1 MTIIVVGNKTFQT
14 SLEPTEADEAHGHVE
29 LPMDDSNLKDGQIKL
44 KADPPPDDKFIWVQ
58 QGDDDQF
65 TVETNGIVRCKGL
78 YSAGGVET
86 LDDGSLSHK
95 YSNSTLED
103 GNFIR
108 VGRQLNMGAPVTLGL
123 LDGIHHRRRIDSQV
137 HEFLHQLH
145 PSEKQDRYF
154 RNHKRKCRLDSN
166 QRRRNRKHNFCCT

>member
-86 LDDGSLSHK
+86 LDDGSLSRK
-95 YSNSTLED
+95 YSNSTPED
-103 GNFIR
+103 GSILETR
-108 VGRQLNMGAPVTLGL
+108 DP
-123 LDGIHHRRRIDSQV
+123 SQA
-137 HEFLHQLH
+137 
-145 PSEKQDRYF
+145 S
-154 RNHKRKCRLDSN
+154 
-166 QRRRNRKHNFCCT
+166 

>member
-14 SLEPTEADEAHGHVE
+14 SLEPTEAAEAHGHDE

-65 TVETNGIVRCKGL
+65 TVETDGVVRCKSL
-78 YSAGGVET
+78 FSAGGVET
-86 LDDGSLSHK
+86 LDDGAFAHK
-95 YSNSTLED
+95 YSNNTEVD
-103 GNFIR
+103 GNYIR
-108 VGRQLNMGAPVTLGL
+108 VGRQGNFGDPGSITGK
-123 LDGIHHRRRIDSQV
+123 LDGIRHRRRIDSQV

-145 PSEKQDRYF
+145 PSAQDRYF

-166 QRRRNRKHNFCCT
+166 QRRHNRKHNFCCT